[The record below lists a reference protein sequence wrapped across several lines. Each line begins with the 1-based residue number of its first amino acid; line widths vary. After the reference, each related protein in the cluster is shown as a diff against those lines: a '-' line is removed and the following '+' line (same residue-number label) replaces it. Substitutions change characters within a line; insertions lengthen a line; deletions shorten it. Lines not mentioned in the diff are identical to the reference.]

1 MCLSIYGKLL
11 RVDGDVGTVEIGGVE
26 RKVGL
31 QLVPGAAQG
40 DFVLVHAG
48 FAIQVVDAEEAKST
62 MALLSEIF
70 EAEETN

>member
-11 RVDGDVGTVEIGGVE
+11 GVEGDVGIVEIGGVE

-31 QLVPGAAQG
+31 QLVPGAAPG
-40 DFVLVHAG
+40 DYVLVHAG
-48 FAIQVVDAEEAKST
+48 FAIQVVDEEEAKST

-70 EAEETN
+70 EEEETN

>member
-1 MCLSIYGKLL
+1 MCLSIYGKLT
-11 RVDGDVGTVEIGGVE
+11 RVDGDAGVVEIGGVE

-31 QLVPGAAQG
+31 QLVPGASQG
-40 DFVLVHAG
+40 DYVLVHAG
-48 FAIQVVDAEEAKST
+48 FAIQVVDEGEAEST

>member
-1 MCLSIYGKLL
+1 MCLSIYGKLTA
-11 RVDGDVGTVEIGGVE
+11 VDGDTGTVDIGGVE

-31 QLVPGAAQG
+31 QLVPGACPG
-40 DFVLVHAG
+40 DYVLVHAG

-62 MALLSEIF
+62 MALLGEIF